1 MKSIDIESDAMIM
14 LTVYANVW
22 GGNQKEVACLIMNE
36 MST

>member
-22 GGNQKEVACLIMNE
+22 GKKSEGGCLFNYE
-36 MST
+36 K